1 MFLFG
6 KVSIGKPCTVRLIW
20 NLKLVHRVLFEIRTM
35 WDIIQAAKGTQ
46 KSSQL
51 KCYYF
56 EIRTVRN
63 RTVQS
68 LPLVHALYNFYEKRK
83 KNMRK

>member
-1 MFLFG
+1 MII
-6 KVSIGKPCTVRLIW
+6 KV
-20 NLKLVHRVLFEIRTM
+20 FIRQSKYM

-68 LPLVHALYNFYEKRK
+68 LPLVHALYIFYEKRK
-83 KNMRK
+83 KI